1 MSLRPS
7 QSDRLVALFVVGW
20 LLLGYPLPALFDSA
34 EPVFGVPLLYAYL
47 FGAWLGLVVLMAVT
61 IGRQGEHGGER
72 PGGP

>member
-1 MSLRPS
+1 
-7 QSDRLVALFVVGW
+7 
-20 LLLGYPLPALFDSA
+20 
-34 EPVFGVPLLYAYL
+34 VPLLYAYL